1 MTARFIEDLK
11 ERLHDLTTKLAK
23 EEEERKQAELELQGT
38 ETTLR
43 KDLASLESSDLT
55 EEMENPIEES
65 QSYLDIIN
73 KLKLIKIVKG
83 SLSL

>member
-43 KDLASLESSDLT
+43 KEQASLVSLQ
-55 EEMENPIEES
+55 EEIEKQKEQRLREKS
-65 QSYLDIIN
+65 ERKTVIRALQEEVRFFL
-73 KLKLIKIVKG
+73 
-83 SLSL
+83 

>member
-43 KDLASLESSDLT
+43 KEQASLVSLQ
-55 EEMENPIEES
+55 EEIEKQKEQRLREKS
-65 QSYLDIIN
+65 ERKTVIRALQEE
-73 KLKLIKIVKG
+73 VRF
-83 SLSL
+83 SL

>member
-43 KDLASLESSDLT
+43 KEQASLVCLQ
-55 EEMENPIEES
+55 EEMEKQKEQRLRENSER
-65 QSYLDIIN
+65 
-73 KLKLIKIVKG
+73 KIVIRAMHEEVRF
-83 SLSL
+83 SL